1 MVGIAEIGWK
11 WLEIGEMNGMDGK
24 WVKWLKIAGHFLK
37 CLDMDGIAKYGKK
50 WLEMAGRAGESNGM
64 ALSQF

>member
-1 MVGIAEIGWK
+1 ME
-11 WLEIGEMNGMDGK
+11 MDGK
-24 WVKWLKIAGHFLK
+24 CVKWLKIAGHFLK

-50 WLEMAGRAGESNGM
+50 WLEMAGRAGESNGI